1 MEDAEKHE
9 WSYKEIHLPFPRYD
23 PISHACL
30 DLRGVNDVGGLIY
43 VPLELVNPV
52 RTLYY
57 DLNRN
62 VYRRVVV
69 EELANDQFR
78 RRNGIGD
85 NDILRTLA
93 VYSNHIETL
102 MSF

>member
-1 MEDAEKHE
+1 MELSQDSDLGGHDDA
-9 WSYKEIHLPFPRYD
+9 
-23 PISHACL
+23 
-30 DLRGVNDVGGLIY
+30 GGLIY

-69 EELANDQFR
+69 EGLADDQFR

-93 VYSNHIETL
+93 VYSNQIETL